1 MASLYAQKNLSTA
14 QTDLA
19 SSVQKLSSGKR
30 INSAKDDAAGYAV
43 AEAVKAT
50 KNVTDQSIQNTQ
62 DAISLVQTA
71 EGALDV
77 VGKILQRVLTLV
89 TEKENGTLT
98 GTATTLQKG
107 SINNE
112 ISSLLNEVAQINKR
126 TKFQGGSVSIFG
138 STQTFTTGEGSTTT
152 VGIDSLNLV
161 DLGLNGS
168 AATVSSVSTGTVTT
182 SANHGFAVG
191 DAVLYTGTGS
201 SDLVTGQTYF
211 VKTAATATTFT
222 LAATSGG
229 TALTFSAA
237 PGTFKNGTTT
247 QSGVDGLSSTTL
259 MSAIQTNIE
268 SRAELGA
275 WQNRLNYIVDNMQ
288 TLSNNLADAQSR
300 IIDTDYAS
308 ETAKLTRGQILQQA
322 ATSML
327 AQANQMPNVIL
338 TLLK

>member
-1 MASLYAQKNLSTA
+1 MPAILNTNMASLYAQKNLSTA

-43 AEAVKAT
+43 SEAVKAT

-77 VGKILQRVLTLV
+77 VGKILQRVLTL
-89 TEKENGTLT
+89 TSQKENGSLT
-98 GTATTLQKG
+98 TSQTT

-112 ISSLLNEVAQINKR
+112 ITSLITEIGQVKSR
-126 TKFQGGSVSIFG
+126 TKFQGGGSSIFG
-138 STQTFTTGEGSTTT
+138 SSSLAFSTGESTTT
-152 VGIDSLNLV
+152 TISIA
-161 DLGLNGS
+161 DLTATTLGGGTTAISS
-168 AATVSSVSTGTVTT
+168 AST
-182 SANHGFAVG
+182 SANI
-191 DAVLYTGTGS
+191 
-201 SDLVTGQTYF
+201 
-211 VKTAATATTFT
+211 
-222 LAATSGG
+222 
-229 TALTFSAA
+229 
-237 PGTFKNGTTT
+237 
-247 QSGVDGLSSTTL
+247 
-259 MSAIQTNIE
+259 MSAIQVNIE
-268 SRAELGA
+268 NRAALGT
-275 WQNRLNYIVDNMQ
+275 WQTRLNYIVDNMQ

-300 IIDTDYAS
+300 IVDTDYAS

>member
-43 AEAVKAT
+43 AEAVKST
-50 KNVTDQSIQNTQ
+50 KNITDQSIQNTQ

-77 VGKILQRVLTLV
+77 VSKMLQRVLTLA
-89 TEKENGTLT
+89 TQKENGTLT
-98 GTATTLQKG
+98 SQQTT
-107 SINNE
+107 SINSEIDSLVGE
-112 ISSLLNEVAQINKR
+112 ISKVKSR
-126 TKFQGGSVSIFG
+126 TRFQGGADSIFSG
-138 STQTFTTGEGSTTT
+138 TDITFTTGSGTTSPTTT
-152 VGIDSLNLV
+152 TINIDDLTVTS
-161 DLGLNGS
+161 LGLTDAS
-168 AATVSSVSTGTVTT
+168 PA
-182 SANHGFAVG
+182 SANGKIAIN
-191 DAVLYTGTGS
+191 
-201 SDLVTGQTYF
+201 
-211 VKTAATATTFT
+211 
-222 LAATSGG
+222 TSGG
-229 TALTFSAA
+229 LAA
-237 PGTFKNGTTT
+237 SDV
-247 QSGVDGLSSTTL
+247 QYLSSSVT
-259 MSAIQTNIE
+259 MSAIQTNIAN
-268 SRAELGA
+268 RAKLGA
-275 WQNRLNYIVDNMQ
+275 YQSRLNYIVDNMQ

-308 ETAKLTRGQILQQA
+308 ETANLTRGQILQQA

>member
-1 MASLYAQKNLSTA
+1 MPAILNTNMASLYAQKNLSTA
-14 QTDLA
+14 QADLA

-43 AEAVKAT
+43 SEAVKAT
-50 KNVTDQSIQNTQ
+50 KNITDQSIQNTQ

-77 VGKILQRVLTLV
+77 VSKILQRVLTL
-89 TEKENGTLT
+89 TTQKENGTLT
-98 GTATTLQKG
+98 LNQTG

-112 ISSLLNEVAQINKR
+112 ITTLLGEVAQIKNR
-126 TKFQGGSVSIFG
+126 TRFQGGDSSIFNK
-138 STQTFTTGEGSTTT
+138 TTTFTTGSGTSSQSTQTTLSIDDLTLASLGLGQFAVGTVATASTTAT
-152 VGIDSLNLV
+152 SLALSASGVSVAVANGSKIYKNGIDTSLTA
-161 DLGLNGS
+161 S
-168 AATVSSVSTGTVTT
+168 AATAGATAIVASAALAVS
-182 SANHGFAVG
+182 VG
-191 DAVLYTGTGS
+191 DVITVGDYAS
-201 SDLVTGQTYF
+201 
-211 VKTAATATTFT
+211 
-222 LAATSGG
+222 
-229 TALTFSAA
+229 
-237 PGTFKNGTTT
+237 
-247 QSGVDGLSSTTL
+247 SSTIMT
-259 MSAIQTNIE
+259 AVQTNITN
-268 SRAELGA
+268 RAKLGA
-275 WQNRLNYIVDNMQ
+275 YQNQLNYIVDNMQ